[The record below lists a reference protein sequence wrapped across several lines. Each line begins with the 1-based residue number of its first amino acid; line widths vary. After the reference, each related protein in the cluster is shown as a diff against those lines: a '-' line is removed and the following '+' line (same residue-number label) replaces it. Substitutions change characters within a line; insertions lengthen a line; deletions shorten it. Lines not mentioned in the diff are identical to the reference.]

1 MQKKI
6 LILGSNGFIGQN
18 IKKLFTNKV
27 SNSISNSI
35 ENKYFIYSSTRNDVN
50 ILEKEKLDE
59 FFNEIQPDIVINCS
73 GIVGSSIYNSKM
85 NDYEIFSKNMSMQ
98 MNILDCCEKY
108 KVQKM
113 IFLSTYRIF
122 GENIHEK
129 YNETNIHSHYDLNTN
144 SGYLLSKKML
154 HLQLELFFKHNTNI
168 NYICLLLPNVFGK
181 HDSFITNGR
190 IVPAIIRKIEDAKKK
205 NTDLIIHSNALNL
218 VNLIYVDDLFP
229 IIEKCV
235 EDECINENIIVFNE
249 EGTWTLEQLVNNLKE
264 AMCFEKEIIFIQE
277 NTVNNSNNINKSN
290 SNIMTP
296 DICKFNS
303 FFKDYQF
310 SNLETSL
317 KETLEHFY
325 ILETGMS

>member
-1 MQKKI
+1 MVKKI

-18 IKKLFTNKV
+18 IKNLFTNKV
-27 SNSISNSI
+27 SNSI
-35 ENKYFIYSSTRNDVN
+35 ENKYFIYSSTRNDVDV
-50 ILEKEKLDE
+50 LEKERLDD
-59 FFNEIQPDIVINCS
+59 FFNKIKPDIVINCS
-73 GIVGSSIYNSKM
+73 GMVGSSIYNSEM

-129 YNETNIHSHYDLNTN
+129 YNETSIHSHYDLNTN

-154 HLQLELFFKHNTNI
+154 HLQLDLFFKHNPNI
-168 NYICLLLPNVFGK
+168 KYVCLLLPNVFGK
-181 HDSFITNGR
+181 HDSFIANGR
-190 IVPAIIRKIEDAKKK
+190 IVPAIIRKMEDAKKK
-205 NTDLIIHSNALNL
+205 NMDLIIHSNANNQ
-218 VNLIYVDDLFP
+218 VNLIYVEDLFP
-229 IIEKCV
+229 IIEKCL
-235 EDECINENIIVFNE
+235 ENESIKGNIIVFNE
-249 EGTWTLEQLVNNLKE
+249 EGTWTLEKLVDNLKK
-264 AMCFEKEIIFIQE
+264 AMCFEKEVVFTE
-277 NTVNNSNNINKSN
+277 NENSNTKSN

-296 DICKFNS
+296 DISKFNN

-310 SNLETSL
+310 SNLENSIKATL
-317 KETLEHFY
+317 KHFY

>member
-1 MQKKI
+1 MVKKI

-18 IKKLFTNKV
+18 IKNLFTNKV
-27 SNSISNSI
+27 SNSI
-35 ENKYFIYSSTRNDVN
+35 ENKYFIYSSTRNDVDV
-50 ILEKEKLDE
+50 LEKERLDD
-59 FFNEIQPDIVINCS
+59 FFKEIQPDIVINCS
-73 GIVGSSIYNSKM
+73 GIVGSSIYNSEM
-85 NDYEIFSKNMSMQ
+85 NDYEIFSKNISIQ
-98 MNILDCCEKY
+98 MNILYCCEKY
-108 KVQKM
+108 KVQKI
-113 IFLSTYRIF
+113 IFFSTYRIF
-122 GENIHEK
+122 GENIHK
-129 YNETNIHSHYDLNTN
+129 QYNETNIHSHYDLNTN

-264 AMCFEKEIIFIQE
+264 AMCFEKEIIFTE
-277 NTVNNSNNINKSN
+277 KEKSNTESKKNNIMN
-290 SNIMTP
+290 P
-296 DICKFNS
+296 DIGKFKT

-310 SNLETSL
+310 SNLENSL
-317 KETLEHFY
+317 KETLRHFY

>member
-18 IKKLFTNKV
+18 IKKLFINKV
-27 SNSISNSI
+27 SNSI
-35 ENKYFIYSSTRNDVN
+35 ENKYFIYSSNRNDVN
-50 ILEKEKLDE
+50 VLEKERLDD
-59 FFNEIQPDIVINCS
+59 FFKEIQPDIVINCS
-73 GIVGSSIYNSKM
+73 GIVGSSIYNSEM
-85 NDYEIFSKNMSMQ
+85 NDYEIFSKNISIQ

-108 KVQKM
+108 KVQKI
-113 IFLSTYRIF
+113 IFFSTYRIF
-122 GENIHEK
+122 GENIHAQ
-129 YNETNIHSHYDLNTN
+129 YNETNIHSHYELNTN

-154 HLQLELFFKHNTNI
+154 HLQLELFFKHNPNI
-168 NYICLLLPNVFGK
+168 KYVCLLLPNVFGK

-229 IIEKCV
+229 IIEKCIQ
-235 EDECINENIIVFNE
+235 EEAINENIIVFNK
-249 EGTWTLEQLVNNLKE
+249 EGTWTLENLVNNLKE
-264 AMCFEKEIIFIQE
+264 AMSFEKEIIFTE
-277 NTVNNSNNINKSN
+277 NENENSNTESKKN
-290 SNIMTP
+290 NIMNP
-296 DICKFNS
+296 DIGKFKT

-310 SNLETSL
+310 SNLENSF
-317 KETLEHFY
+317 KETLRYFY